1 MMNKTNLLTPLSL
14 LRILVL
20 SIGASL
26 AVIGVVV
33 ALGMASLT
41 SKSREAVHDARA
53 ALLATKSETEIVEL
67 QSVLQRRIDRYVE
80 SPEVMVLPED
90 QRLLI
95 TRELARTDSGEPA
108 SDATWPPIELTMS
121 ETNAIQDPLR
131 SLFEGGTAFADAGV
145 TEASVPAQQALANYF
160 ADPSPGNI
168 RLLNVKLIA
177 LLQEIGTRDSE
188 LDAEAQLH
196 EKRLIGATS
205 TATIAMLVAL
215 TAIGVLIL
223 LLGRYITTR
232 VRQAIQT
239 ADTEQMELAVATSHL
254 QFRNDQLNALYN
266 VFTEIT
272 DTLSLKYVVT
282 AALRESIQIMRAD
295 MAVLRILRGT
305 ELLAAG
311 AMTSTGQEIESLS
324 VVKLGEGPTG
334 RTAKRGRSLRID
346 SNGEQMMV
354 GNAGTRPGMSP
365 AEQSNE
371 SPLES
376 GMIVPLVVGARV
388 VGTLACWSRKEN
400 AFNEE
405 DQRILEMMASQVA
418 NAIAAADATESSDRQ
433 AHQDPLTSLPNRRQL
448 DEDLHGPLEELAR
461 QSRNAV
467 VAMVDID
474 YFKRL
479 NDDYGHHTGDTTLQR
494 VASVLRNSVRD
505 GDFVY
510 RFGGE
515 EFVVIFA
522 DTTESEAVSMA
533 ERLRRAVQALQL
545 MDEQQK
551 PIASITI
558 SIGLSLTPEHGKDVS
573 ALIDL
578 ADKAMYRAK
587 SGGRNRVEVWHE
599 EIAEPHLETVA

>member
-1 MMNKTNLLTPLSL
+1 MKTDKLLTPLSL

-26 AVIGVVV
+26 AVIGVIV

-53 ALLATKSETEIVEL
+53 ALQATKSETEIVEL
-67 QSVLQRRIDRYVE
+67 QSVLQRRIDRYLE
-80 SPEVMVLPED
+80 SPEVMALPPD
-90 QRLLI
+90 QRAAI
-95 TRELARTDSGEPA
+95 SQELARTDSGDPV
-108 SDATWPPIELTMS
+108 SGLDWPPIELSMS

-131 SLFEGGTAFADAGV
+131 TLFEGGTAFADAGV
-145 TEASVPAQQALANYF
+145 TEASIPAQQALANYF

-168 RLLNVKLIA
+168 RVLDVRLIA
-177 LLQEIGTRDSE
+177 LLKELGTRDSE
-188 LDAEAQLH
+188 LDAQAQLQ
-196 EKRLIGATS
+196 EKRLISATS
-205 TATIAMLVAL
+205 TATAAMLIAL

-232 VRQAIQT
+232 VRQAIQS
-239 ADTEQMELAVATSHL
+239 ADTEQMELAVATAHL

-305 ELLAAG
+305 ELVAAG
-311 AMTSTGQEIESLS
+311 AMTSTGQEIEGLSL
-324 VVKLGEGPTG
+324 VHLGEGPTG

-346 SNGEQMMV
+346 ANGEQMMV
-354 GNAGTRPGMSP
+354 GNAGTAPGRSP
-365 AEQSNE
+365 SEQTNA

-388 VGTLACWSRKEN
+388 VGTLACWSRKEK

-418 NAIAAADATESSDRQ
+418 TAIAAADATESSERQ
-433 AHQDPLTSLPNRRQL
+433 AHQDPLTLLPNRRQL
-448 DEDLHGPLEELAR
+448 DEDLHGPLTELAQ

-479 NDDYGHHTGDTTLQR
+479 NDKYGHHAGDTTLQR

-522 DTTESEAVSMA
+522 DTTAVEALPLA
-533 ERLRRAVQALQL
+533 ERLRAAVQDLRL
-545 MDEQQK
+545 LGENQK
-551 PIASITI
+551 PIGSVTV
-558 SIGLSLTPEHGKDVS
+558 SIGLSLTPEHGNDVS

-599 EIAEPHLETVA
+599 EITQPQLETVA